1 MPVNDPPTHSN
12 DEEGDEVLVLDAPE
26 PTGSA
31 YVSIT
36 TTPDGPALTASVPER
51 ESGHALRTLNAFS
64 GVAGSVIG
72 PYLMAKALSLLATTS
87 PWQFEVACLMVAAV
101 LPWVHLHV
109 RPRHQ
114 H

>member
-1 MPVNDPPTHSN
+1 MPVNDPPTHGN
-12 DEEGDEVLVLDAPE
+12 EEDDEALVLDTGE

-36 TTPDGPALTASVPER
+36 TTPDGPALTASVSEK
-51 ESGHALRTLNAFS
+51 ESGQALRTLTAFS

-72 PYLMAKALSLLATTS
+72 PYLMAKALALLATAS
-87 PWQFEVACLMVAAV
+87 PWQFEVACLMLAAV

-109 RPRHQ
+109 HPRHER
-114 H
+114 